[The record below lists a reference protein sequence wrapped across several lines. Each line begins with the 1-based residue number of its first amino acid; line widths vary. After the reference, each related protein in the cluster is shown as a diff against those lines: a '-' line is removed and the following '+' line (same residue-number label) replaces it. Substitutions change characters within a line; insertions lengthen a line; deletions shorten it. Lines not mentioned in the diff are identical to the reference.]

1 MSGTVARKVD
11 VSQLV
16 GTQEIA
22 DLLHVDR
29 SLVYKWRNRNLGFPE
44 PAHDLTMG
52 SLWYWPDV
60 EAWAR
65 TTGRWPPRENDR

>member
-1 MSGTVARKVD
+1 MARKVD

-22 DLLHVDR
+22 DSLGVDR
-29 SLVYKWRNRNLGFPE
+29 SLVYKWQTRGLGFPD
-44 PAHDLTMG
+44 PVQRLTMG
-52 SLWYWPDV
+52 SLWSWPDV

-65 TTGRWPPRENDR
+65 RTGRWPPKDG